1 MLKLRLTTFSLAL
14 GLLTACGG
22 AGSTASTAEDDLV
35 GEAAAHLVTAD
46 IVEIG
51 EAESDE
57 PAAAGADDA
66 ELDGLAEESADDL
79 TTEPEA
85 PVACDFGAARS
96 RVRQSFDA
104 DQDGRLDPAERATLI
119 ADLADVA
126 KGRRLGGLAR
136 RARHHHFARIRWAFD
151 ADGNRVLDE
160 AERAELVVA
169 MESRCELHQ
178 ARMLERYDSN
188 GDGVLDDAERLA
200 GREARRLERKAK
212 AEAFVA
218 RHDTDGDGQLSRE
231 ERKAGRREELGAKR
245 DALRARFDADGNGQL
260 DEAEKAELKAAV
272 RDRVANGRAMSEG

>member
-1 MLKLRLTTFSLAL
+1 MLKLRLTTYALVLGMFS
-14 GLLTACGG
+14 ACGG
-22 AGSTASTAEDDLV
+22 AGSTASTTEDDLV
-35 GEAAAHLVTAD
+35 GEAASYLVTAD
-46 IVEIG
+46 IVEAG

-66 ELDGLAEESADDL
+66 DLDGLAEESADDM

-96 RVRQSFDA
+96 RVRQAFDA
-104 DQDGRLDPAERATLI
+104 DGDGRLAPAERAALI
-119 ADLADVA
+119 ADLADVRE
-126 KGRRLGGLAR
+126 GRRLGGLAR
-136 RARHHHFARIRWAFD
+136 RARAHHFARIRWAFD
-151 ADGNRVLDE
+151 ADNNRVLDE

-188 GDGVLDDAERLA
+188 GDGVLDEAERLA
-200 GREARRLERKAK
+200 GREARRAERKAR

-260 DEAEKAELKAAV
+260 DEAEKAALKAAV
-272 RDRVANGRAMSEG
+272 RDRVAHGRDMSEG